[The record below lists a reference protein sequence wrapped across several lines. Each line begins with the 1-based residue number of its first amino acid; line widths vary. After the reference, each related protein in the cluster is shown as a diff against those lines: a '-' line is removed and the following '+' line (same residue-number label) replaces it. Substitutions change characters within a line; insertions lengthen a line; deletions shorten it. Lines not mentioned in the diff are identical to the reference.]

1 MGKYTDEQNVMI
13 AQKEYVKYDVSDEVF
28 IEDMNTGNKITVG
41 YVAEVIHNPSWEDTY
56 VVTSTKLSKN
66 PTPEELANIKD
77 VTILYQGSSFHK
89 KDWIDNDFPMAYRIH
104 SDIPTATLAAKTGNH
119 ISTMPPKSKLG
130 PTQQLKDALDILW
143 SVMKKYIT
151 VRSN

>member
-41 YVAEVIHNPSWEDTY
+41 YVAEVIHNPSGEDTY
-56 VVTSTKLSKN
+56 VVPSTKLSKN
-66 PTPEELANIKD
+66 PKPEELANIKD
-77 VTILYQGSSFHK
+77 VTILYQGSSFNT

-130 PTQQLKDALDILW
+130 PTQQLKDALDIL
-143 SVMKKYIT
+143 
-151 VRSN
+151 

>member
-1 MGKYTDEQNVMI
+1 MI

-28 IEDMNTGNKITVG
+28 IEDRNTGNKITVG
-41 YVAEVIHNPSWEDTY
+41 YVAEVIHNPSGEDTY

-77 VTILYQGSSFHK
+77 VTILYQGSSFNK
-89 KDWIDNDFPMAYRIH
+89 KDLIDNDFPIAYRIH

-119 ISTMPPKSKLG
+119 ISSMPPKSKLG
-130 PTQQLKDALDILW
+130 PTQQLKDALDIL
-143 SVMKKYIT
+143 
-151 VRSN
+151 

>member
-13 AQKEYVKYDVSDEVF
+13 AKKEYEKYDVNDAVT
-28 IEDMNTGNKITVG
+28 IEDKNTGNKITVG
-41 YVAEVIHNPSWEDTY
+41 YVAEVIHNPSGEDTY

-77 VTILYQGSSFHK
+77 VTILYQGSSFNK
-89 KDWIDNDFPMAYRIH
+89 KDWIDNDLPMAYRIH

-119 ISTMPPKSKLG
+119 ISSMPPKSKLG
-130 PTQQLKDALDILW
+130 PTQQLKDALDIL
-143 SVMKKYIT
+143 
-151 VRSN
+151 